1 MTLEGENTAVAMIKQ
16 LSQVTGTAGCFGG
29 REGAG
34 GVLAASC
41 DAAAVHGA
49 EAQRKKKE
57 EEGKEENKIESQDAT
72 ATSPLKQLTC

>member
-1 MTLEGENTAVAMIKQ
+1 M
-16 LSQVTGTAGCFGG
+16 SQVTGTAGCFGG

-41 DAAAVHGA
+41 DAAAVYGA

-57 EEGKEENKIESQDAT
+57 EEGENKIESQDAT
-72 ATSPLKQLTC
+72 ATSPLKQLTS